1 MARENGIEGMAVVSF
16 TVMEDGKI
24 QDGKILR
31 DPGGGCGKEA
41 LRIINMMNKMGKKWT
56 PGKQQGQAV
65 RVKFSLP
72 VKFKLN

>member
-1 MARENGIEGMAVVSF
+1 
-16 TVMEDGKI
+16 
-24 QDGKILR
+24 
-31 DPGGGCGKEA
+31 
-41 LRIINMMNKMGKKWT
+41 MMNKMGKKWT